1 MFFKQIIYFRYNRIR
16 NESAPVEFQLVED
29 EVENID
35 NLINYGQEHYD
46 WNSEGIELIISPQ
59 LYISF
64 KLNYTCSLTISYT
77 YKFRNNNY

>member
-1 MFFKQIIYFRYNRIR
+1 MFFKQRIYFRYNRIR

-46 WNSEGIELIISPQ
+46 WNSEGIELIISPK

-77 YKFRNNNY
+77 YKYHNNNY